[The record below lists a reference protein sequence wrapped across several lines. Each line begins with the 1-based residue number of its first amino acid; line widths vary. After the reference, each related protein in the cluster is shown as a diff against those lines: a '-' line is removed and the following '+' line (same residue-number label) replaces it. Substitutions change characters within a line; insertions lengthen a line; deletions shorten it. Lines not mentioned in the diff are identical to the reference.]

1 MTATTSPKNVEHRT
15 FNLEQS
21 SPVES
26 RTLNLESSA
35 SNVEPRTL
43 NIEPSIAVIGAGYWG
58 KNLVRNFHQLGV
70 LKTICDGAQPI
81 REEMAK
87 TYPTYFFP
95 LDGRGKKPD
104 MPASHR
110 KPASFLPLDEEG
122 QRPSMTECQRESTYS
137 LPLDGGGQGGGE
149 GMITPNLS
157 DVLEDPSITGVVI
170 AAPAALHYEIAE
182 KALNVGK
189 HVFVEK
195 PLSLNQADGEKLVR
209 LAAQKQKTLFVGH
222 ILHYHAAVIRLKEMI
237 KNGKIGRLQYIYSRR
252 LSFGK
257 IRREE
262 NILWS
267 FAPHDISIILSLTG
281 EEPSY
286 IDSVGSNF
294 LHARIADVTMT
305 NLKFPSG
312 IGAHIFVSWLN
323 PYKEQKLVI
332 VGSSGML
339 VFDDTEP
346 IETKLVLY
354 PHTINWQNGLPVPN
368 KAESVA
374 IDLKD
379 IWEEPLKAE
388 CKAFLSAIK
397 TNTKPLTSGEEG
409 LKVLKVLEI
418 SQQSIEQKEQG
429 SFNLEHRTLN
439 VEQSST
445 IERRTLNIEPE
456 TLNIEP
462 RTRFFAH
469 ETAIIDEGVE
479 IGEKTKIWHFSHI
492 LSGSKIGD
500 NCNIGQ
506 NVVIGPDAIIGNK
519 CKIQNNV
526 SVYKGVTLEDGVFC
540 GPSMVFTNIYNP
552 RAEIGKM
559 DQVRPTLIKK
569 GATLGANCTIVCGH
583 AVGSYAFIGA
593 GAVVTK
599 DVLDHALMVGNPA
612 KQIGWMC
619 ICGEKLNDNL
629 QCPVCNKK
637 YCQAEAGLRNKNG

>member
-1 MTATTSPKNVEHRT
+1 MTPD
-15 FNLEQS
+15 
-21 SPVES
+21 
-26 RTLNLESSA
+26 TLRLTPNSSA
-35 SNVEPRTL
+35 PNPLPASNPA
-43 NIEPSIAVIGAGYWG
+43 IAVIGSGYWG

-70 LKTICDGAQPI
+70 LKTICDGTQAV
-81 REEMAK
+81 RAEMQKA
-87 TYPTYFFP
+87 YPDIGSTDN
-95 LDGRGKKPD
+95 LGDV
-104 MPASHR
+104 
-110 KPASFLPLDEEG
+110 LQDEE
-122 QRPSMTECQRESTYS
+122 
-137 LPLDGGGQGGGE
+137 
-149 GMITPNLS
+149 
-157 DVLEDPSITGVVI
+157 ITGVVI
-170 AAPAALHYEIAE
+170 AAPAALHYDFAE
-182 KALNVGK
+182 KALQAGK

-195 PLSLNQADGEKLVR
+195 PLSLTQEDGQKLVS

-222 ILHYHAAVIRLKEMI
+222 ILNYHAAVVRLKEII
-237 KNGKIGRLQYIYSRR
+237 KDGKIGRLQYIYSRR
-252 LSFGK
+252 LSLGK

-281 EEPSY
+281 EEPCY
-286 IDSVGSNF
+286 VDSVGHNF
-294 LHARIADVTMT
+294 LHARIADVTVT

-346 IETKLVLY
+346 VERKLVHY
-354 PHTINWQNGLPVPN
+354 PHTINWQNGMPVPN
-368 KAESVA
+368 KAESIP
-374 IDLKD
+374 IDISD

-409 LKVLKVLEI
+409 LRVLKVLEQ
-418 SQQSIEQKEQG
+418 SQQSIEAKERG
-429 SFNLEHRTLN
+429 ATPPH
-439 VEQSST
+439 SSPLT
-445 IERRTLNIEPE
+445 PHVG
-456 TLNIEP
+456 
-462 RTRFFAH
+462 FFAH
-469 ETAIIDEGVE
+469 ETAVIDNDVQ

-492 LSGSKIGD
+492 LSGSQIGE

-506 NVVIGPDAIIGNK
+506 NVVIGPDAKIGNK

-559 DQVRPTLIKK
+559 NQVRPTLIKK
-569 GATLGANCTIVCGH
+569 GATLGANSTIICGH
-583 AVGSYAFIGA
+583 TIGRYAFIGA

-599 DVLDHALMVGNPA
+599 DVADHALMAGNPA
-612 KQIGWMC
+612 RQIGWMC
-619 ICGEKLNDNL
+619 ICGEKLNNDL
-629 QCPVCNKK
+629 QCSSCNRK
-637 YCQAEAGLRNKNG
+637 YSRSDNGLSSLV